1 MATNSMNLN
10 LPVPETTQGP
20 EWATQL
26 NTQLETKVAEHDHSS
41 GKGVPVSQAGI
52 AITGDLTM
60 ANNDLTNVRSVRFAD
75 QPSTLSAVDDAGCI
89 YESGGDLYYNNG
101 AGSSVRITNGN
112 AIDVGSVSGI
122 SGLAG
127 TSATAGFST
136 DTFTW
141 KQDATHYAL
150 MANGPVKVYSSNDAS
165 PAYGVTLKSID
176 SLAANIDVTL
186 PSTLPAATA
195 FMTIDNGGVIGN
207 GPATNAGIQTS
218 NIANSA
224 ITTAKIADS
233 NVTTAKI
240 ADGNVTWQKQ
250 AVYTPSRAYLN
261 NINLLQSA
269 GTYTT
274 LATLNG
280 IACYGRPLL
289 AILQPRSDGAQ
300 PVPAGIKYYNSYATS
315 WRFITE
321 FRVNAGAWTSAGEQD
336 FQYESDY
343 SLPGNPFVAP
353 LAYQI
358 IFVPAVGSV
367 DVRFR
372 SQNTNAG
379 GSPYATLFGAE
390 FAVFQL

>member
-60 ANNDLTNVRSVRFAD
+60 ANNDLTHVRSVRLQD
-75 QPSTLSAVDDAGCI
+75 QGATLTAVDDVGCV
-89 YESGGDLYYNNG
+89 YENGGDLYYNNG
-101 AGSSVRITNGN
+101 AGTPVRITNGN

-150 MANGPVKVYSSNDAS
+150 MANGPVQIYSSNDAS

-176 SLAANIDVTL
+176 SLAANINLTL

-195 FMTIDNGGVIGN
+195 FMTIDNGGVITS
-207 GPATNAGIQTS
+207 GPATNGGIQTS

-224 ITTAKIADS
+224 VTTAKIADS

-240 ADGNVTWQKQ
+240 NDGAVTWAKQ
-250 AVYTPSRAYLN
+250 AVYTPSRIYVN
-261 NINLLQSA
+261 NFNILQS
-269 GTYTT
+269 TSFFTVCT
-274 LATLNG
+274 LSG
-280 IACYGRPLL
+280 ITAYGRP
-289 AILQPRSDGAQ
+289 IMCVLQPRGDNAQ
-300 PVPAGIKYYNSYATS
+300 PAAACIDFQNTAYCSWNFRISY
-315 WRFITE
+315 RI
-321 FRVNAGAWTSAGEQD
+321 NGGAWLPVGEQAYKYD
-336 FQYESDY
+336 TYNTTGLIHWQIPASYQVIIQPTPGTIDIKFESKD
-343 SLPGNPFVAP
+343 
-353 LAYQI
+353 
-358 IFVPAVGSV
+358 
-367 DVRFR
+367 
-372 SQNTNAG
+372 TNAG
-379 GSPYATLFGAE
+379 GTPSARIYGSE
-390 FAVFQL
+390 FCAFQL